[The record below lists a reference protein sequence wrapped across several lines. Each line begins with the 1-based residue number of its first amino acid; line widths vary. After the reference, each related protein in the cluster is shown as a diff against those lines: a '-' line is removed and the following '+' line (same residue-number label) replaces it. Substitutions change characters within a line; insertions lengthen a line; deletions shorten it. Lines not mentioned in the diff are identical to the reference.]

1 MGSCWQGKHR
11 AHNTLR
17 DQEKPSNPQLRSLG
31 VNPQQ
36 GRGPV
41 LTPPC
46 CDSPSLHLPDMELVS
61 HGETCN
67 SG

>member
-1 MGSCWQGKHR
+1 MGNCWQGKHR
-11 AHNTLR
+11 AHTTLR